1 MQSINKKYGSI
12 CDLVIS
18 KHLDILAFTETWLS
32 ADFYGNNTMAEILN
46 TLKDLEFHQVPRIDR
61 SGGGVGILLR
71 KAFKVTRNDSILLLA
86 MEYMDLTISHG
97 TSSIRLVTIYRP
109 PSLKKN
115 HSTPEAFF
123 TNFSMSLETLTL
135 VSDYLFLT
143 GDFNVHMDKENDASV
158 NVFKDLL
165 ELAGLEQHI
174 TVPTHRSGHTLDFI
188 INRQED
194 TKLSEFCVLDDL
206 PCCFRQTSC

>member
-1 MQSINKKYGSI
+1 MLNISQRRRQNRTLECNNRLAEHRNLQNLAPIQRFNSKPNKIKFGVWNAQSIKKKSGSI

-46 TLKDLEFHQVPRIDR
+46 TLKDFEFHQVPRIDR

-71 KAFKVTRNDSILLLA
+71 KAFKVTRNDSIPLPA

-97 TSSIRLVTIYRP
+97 TSSIRPVTIYRP
-109 PSLKKN
+109 PSSKKN
-115 HSTPEAFF
+115 RSTPEAFF
-123 TNFSMSLETLTL
+123 TDFSMLPETLTL
-135 VSDYLFLT
+135 VSDYLLLT
-143 GDFNVHMDKENDASV
+143 GDFNFHMDKENDASV

-165 ELAGLEQHI
+165 
-174 TVPTHRSGHTLDFI
+174 
-188 INRQED
+188 
-194 TKLSEFCVLDDL
+194 
-206 PCCFRQTSC
+206 